1 MAKKEQPFS
10 TVNSEGEIY
19 CSFESIEYNI
29 DDLDGLTKY
38 SSSILNKILS
48 LFIKYFDPTSLVY
61 QEFNNITD
69 ENIEI
74 IEIQYSANI
83 KQRRFKLD
91 TKYFPGIFTKIS
103 GVNALNYK
111 RVSNYDKM
119 NDIDAT
125 ITKMLK
131 TNMDPVYIREQCA
144 EMFFEEIRKSTRIL
158 YKVLNSISVSDHM
171 KEDGM
176 KKFLRK
182 CCIILDLKLISK
194 TSEILYLM

>member
-1 MAKKEQPFS
+1 MLDGKKRTTIFH
-10 TVNSEGEIY
+10 VNSEGEIY

-131 TNMDPVYIREQCA
+131 TNMDPVYIENNAQKC
-144 EMFFEEIRKSTRIL
+144 FLIIIRKKHKNTLQS
-158 YKVLNSISVSDHM
+158 
-171 KEDGM
+171 
-176 KKFLRK
+176 F
-182 CCIILDLKLISK
+182 
-194 TSEILYLM
+194 

>member
-1 MAKKEQPFS
+1 M
-10 TVNSEGEIY
+10 
-19 CSFESIEYNI
+19 
-29 DDLDGLTKY
+29 
-38 SSSILNKILS
+38 
-48 LFIKYFDPTSLVY
+48 FIKYFDPTSLVY

-103 GVNALNYK
+103 GVNALNY
-111 RVSNYDKM
+111 VISNYDKM

-131 TNMDPVYIREQCA
+131 TNMDLVYIREQCA
-144 EMFFEEIRKSTRIL
+144 EMFFGG
-158 YKVLNSISVSDHM
+158 N
-171 KEDGM
+171 
-176 KKFLRK
+176 KKKHKNTLQSF
-182 CCIILDLKLISK
+182 
-194 TSEILYLM
+194 